1 MPIHVIINGKEIQIT
16 PNEVKQT
23 FEFSEEIKTFEVNR
37 NFYIEA
43 AEGSRQEAVRS
54 RQPDKQ

>member
-16 PNEVKQT
+16 PKEVKET
-23 FEFSEEIKTFEVNR
+23 FEFSEEIKIFEVNR

-43 AEGSRQEAVRS
+43 AKR
-54 RQPDKQ
+54 DL

>member
-1 MPIHVIINGKEIQIT
+1 MPIRVSINGKEIEIT

-23 FEFSEEIKTFEVNR
+23 LDFPEEIKTFEVNR

-43 AEGSRQEAVRS
+43 AKS
-54 RQPDKQ
+54 DL